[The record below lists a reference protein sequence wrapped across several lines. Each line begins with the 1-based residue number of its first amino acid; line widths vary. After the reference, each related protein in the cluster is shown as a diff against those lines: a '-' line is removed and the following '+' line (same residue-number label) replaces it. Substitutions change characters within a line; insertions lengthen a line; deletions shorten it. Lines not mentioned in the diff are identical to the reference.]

1 MSNFTFLEHKWDD
14 LAKLGDL
21 AEKYIYS
28 DPNSSI
34 MKQGMCAEKIVKY
47 MLAYEGIPEPEE
59 DNTQVMRIRLLKD
72 NDLLPYEIKNTLHIL
87 RRDRN
92 DATHEAM
99 DEQSVALGNLELLYK
114 LCVWFMQ
121 VYGDG
126 GYDYEPEAYV
136 APVDMTVSLADLE
149 KENQELEARNQELLI
164 ELDRIRENGGADTA
178 RRVAAY
184 QRAHSVDLSEAQTR
198 ELIDEQLRRV
208 GWEADTENIRYSKG
222 TRPKK
227 GHNYAIAEFP
237 TDSALGNHGYADYAL
252 FIGEQLVGIV
262 EAKRKHKDIPSVLD
276 YQCKDYAKNIK
287 AEHQKYVIKR
297 FGQYMVPF
305 LFATNGREY
314 FKQYEEKSGL
324 WYLDVRS
331 QFNIGKALPGWF
343 SPEGIELALE
353 KDIEAAKSQLLST
366 GYEVLQD
373 PEGLNLRD
381 YQVDAIKAAEK
392 AIVQDKKTEVLLA
405 MATGTGKTRTVLGMI
420 YRFLAAKLFKRVL
433 YLVDRTPLGE
443 QTADTFRAVKLEDLK
458 TLNELYDMKE
468 LGEKDIEKDT
478 RLVIATVQSLVKRV
492 LYNETGDMPG
502 SSDFD
507 LIIVDEAHRGYILD
521 KEMTEDE
528 VLYRNQE
535 DFRSKYKTAIEYFDA
550 VKVAL
555 TATPALHTTEIF
567 GEPVFT
573 YDYRTAVVDGFL
585 VDHDVPHHIN
595 TKLTEEGIHLKAG
608 SIHPIYDPVTDTM
621 INGAELPDDLD
632 FDVDDFNKRVVNK
645 PTTQAILED
654 LVKYIDPNEPGK
666 TLIFAVDDA
675 HADMVVSI
683 LKQMYAAQGISEDA
697 IKKITG
703 SIENGNSKKIR
714 AAIKR
719 FKNETWPNIVVTVDL
734 LSTGVDVEK
743 IVNIVFLRRIKS
755 RILFEQ
761 MLGRATRLC
770 PEIGKTH
777 FEIYDA
783 VNLYKTL
790 SSVSSMKPVVANP
803 AVSFET
809 LIDGIDV
816 LETEKAK
823 RNQVDMIV
831 AKIMRNKG
839 RMSDANREQF
849 KSLAGGKSPEEFA
862 DYLRK
867 APIEKAVESVK
878 AAREAFTYMKG
889 APMSRPQVITDI
901 EDKVISHERGYGNA
915 TRPEDYL
922 KEFRDFID
930 NNRNQIIALNII
942 ATRPKDLTRES
953 LKELKLILDRNNFSE
968 TKLQTAWKEMTNTE
982 IAADIISF
990 IRQRS
995 IGDALIGKDER
1006 IHTAIEKLKAAHPEF
1021 TKVQINWLMR
1031 IEEYLK
1037 KETVLNRETF
1047 ESVAFKNKGGYDA
1060 VNKAFGNKLDEVID
1074 EINAFMYPA

>member
-34 MKQGMCAEKIVKY
+34 MKQGMCAEQIVKY

-72 NDLLPYEIKNTLHIL
+72 EGLLPYEIKNTLHIL
-87 RRDRN
+87 RKDRN
-92 DATHEAM
+92 EATHEAM
-99 DEQSVALGNLELLYK
+99 DEQAIALGNLELLYK

-126 GYDYEPEAYV
+126 GYDYEPEAYI
-136 APVDMTVSLADLE
+136 APVDMTVNLADLE
-149 KENQELEARNQELLI
+149 RENQELEARNQELLI
-164 ELDRIRENGGADTA
+164 ELNRIRESGGADTA
-178 RRVAAY
+178 RRAAAY
-184 QRAHSVDLSEAQTR
+184 QRAHSIDLSEAQTR

-324 WYLDVRS
+324 WCLDVRS
-331 QFNIGKALPGWF
+331 QFNTGKALPGWF

-353 KDIEAAKSQLLST
+353 KDIEEAKRHLLST
-366 GYEVLQD
+366 SYEVLQD

-433 YLVDRTPLGE
+433 YLVDRTALGE

-492 LYNETGDMPG
+492 MYNETGEMPG

-567 GEPVFT
+567 GEPVYT

-585 VDHDVPHHIN
+585 VDHDAPHRIT
-595 TKLTEEGIHLKAG
+595 TKLTDEGIHLKAG
-608 SIHPIYDPVTDTM
+608 SVQPIYDPVTDTI

-632 FDVDDFNKRVVNK
+632 FDVDDFNKRIVNK
-645 PTTQAILED
+645 PTTEAILED

-683 LKQMYAAQGISEDA
+683 LKQLYAAQGISEEA

-783 VNLYKTL
+783 VKLYEAL
-790 SSVSSMKPVVANP
+790 SPMSSMKPVVTNP
-803 AVSFET
+803 SVSFQT

-816 LETEKAK
+816 LETEQAR

-849 KSLAGGKSPEEFA
+849 KSLAGGKSPEEFVE
-862 DYLRK
+862 YLRK
-867 APIEKAVESVK
+867 APTEKAVESVK
-878 AAREAFTYMKG
+878 AAREAFAYVKG
-889 APMSRPQVITDI
+889 TPISRTQVISDV

-930 NNRNQIIALNII
+930 NNRNQILALNII

-968 TKLQTAWKEMTNTE
+968 TKLQTAWREMTNE
-982 IAADIISF
+982 DIAADIISF

-995 IGDALIGKDER
+995 IGDALISKDER

-1047 ESVAFKNKGGYDA
+1047 DSVAFKNKGGYDA
-1060 VNKAFGNKLDEVID
+1060 VNKAFGNKLDEVIG